1 MMKTQSI
8 KASQLY
14 HKDSQKKDKKEIYQ
28 NITRDRYWGGFPGEE
43 QYFPG
48 FESLTV
54 SKHYSEAGVQ
64 DADSGQGCGSRSPC

>member
-28 NITRDRYWGGFPGEE
+28 NITRDHYWGGFPGEE

-48 FESLTV
+48 LSL
-54 SKHYSEAGVQ
+54 
-64 DADSGQGCGSRSPC
+64 